1 MLRNK
6 LRHENILDDFGFFYC
21 GLNRSL
27 EVRFHF
33 STPVSESRDQAQ
45 FASLPEVKL
54 TFTLSLFTQSIQTT
68 LSVNQALL
76 NYFFILSVWP
86 NVGIYQFS
94 VHRSVLDPWW
104 LRAKHGL
111 MSSFPNGI
119 FCLLNSSVLAGLLDR
134 CPRPW
139 SRELHN
145 DLSTCLW
152 WWWFM
157 LIQLFFKLPGLLV
170 RDIIGKIYK
179 ILQFKLF
186 IKWHLAKF
194 RFSPLDF

>member
-1 MLRNK
+1 MNIDNYIDNYINNYIYTYCWTIIERFEELRWDK
-6 LRHENILDDFGFFYC
+6 
-21 GLNRSL
+21 
-27 EVRFHF
+27 
-33 STPVSESRDQAQ
+33 

-152 WWWFM
+152 WWWRWWWFM
-157 LIQLFFKLPGLLV
+157 LIQLSFKLPGLLV